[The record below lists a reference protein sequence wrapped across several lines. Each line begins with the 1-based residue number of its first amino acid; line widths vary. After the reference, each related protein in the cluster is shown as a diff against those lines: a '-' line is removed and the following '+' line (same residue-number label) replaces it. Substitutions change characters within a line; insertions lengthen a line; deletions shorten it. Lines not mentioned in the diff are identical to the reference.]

1 MIGLAVFEQLADLDR
16 NDDELR
22 VLNGTHRLLD
32 AVKSNLTSLFNT
44 RKGSVKADLNYGV
57 DDLSMV
63 VANEQASTGED
74 IAKSLLTALHHYEP
88 RLLMPKIEVLLNG
101 PENLATQVVIHA
113 ELQTQG
119 QPEALTLFGQILSDG
134 SFELTDKR

>member
-74 IAKSLLTALHHYEP
+74 IAKSLLTALHHHEP
-88 RLLMPKIEVLLNG
+88 RLLEPKIEVLLNG